1 MPTGEDLPFWI
12 PTAYAVVV
20 CTIDRAPLLARP
32 RLARIAAETWQC
44 AVPAEGAVEVGPM
57 HADQS
62 RAVLH
67 TGDPAALNRWVEA
80 YKACSEALLL
90 DAIVYFYADDLI
102 DRVTRFNPVWPGVI
116 YRVWETGFHRQ
127 PIFPQTIF

>member
-1 MPTGEDLPFWI
+1 MPIGEDLPFWI

-32 RLARIAAETWQC
+32 RLARIAAETWRC
-44 AVPAEGAVEVGPM
+44 AVPDEDAVEVGPVY
-57 HADQS
+57 ADQS

-80 YKACSEALLL
+80 YKAHSEMLLL
-90 DAIVYFYADDLI
+90 DAIARFYADDLI
-102 DRVTRFNPVWPGVI
+102 DMVTRFSPVWPGVV
-116 YRVWETGFHRQ
+116 YRVWEASFHQQ
-127 PIFPQTIF
+127 PIFPQGI